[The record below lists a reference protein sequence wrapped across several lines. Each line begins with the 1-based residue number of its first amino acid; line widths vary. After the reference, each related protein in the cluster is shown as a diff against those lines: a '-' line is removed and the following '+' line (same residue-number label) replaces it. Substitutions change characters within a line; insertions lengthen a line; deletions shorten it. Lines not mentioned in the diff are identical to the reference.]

1 MSPPETA
8 LAPKALPFKVDRLT
22 GAMGAELQGVDLS
35 QPIDPPT
42 FAAIHQALLDHQV
55 LVFRDQ
61 KLERQHIAA
70 FGKLWGELEVEPFIP
85 NKDGLDD
92 RVYTMTGASAK
103 RLSTQKLG
111 WHVDHSY
118 QKNPS
123 FGAVLYGVDVPEV
136 GGDTLFANMAM
147 AYDELSPAMRAFL
160 ADKKAIH
167 DVLSYGM
174 QSGHLTTA
182 EVEGLEKMVKMRRAM
197 PQVAHPLVATH
208 PETGRKFLY
217 LNQAWTVAIQD
228 LTLEESKAILGYL
241 NQHAVQPKFQC
252 RVRWR
257 NGTVVMWDNR
267 CVQHSP
273 TADYDA
279 PRIML
284 RVAIHGSWE
293 PA

>member
-1 MSPPETA
+1 MTPAEA
-8 LAPKALPFKVDRLT
+8 APSAGSAPQIDRLT
-22 GAMGAELQGVDLS
+22 GALGAEISGLDLS
-35 QPIDPPT
+35 KPVDEAR
-42 FAAIHQALLDHQV
+42 FAFLHQALLDHQV

-61 KLERQHIAA
+61 KLEREHIAA

-92 RVYTMTGASAK
+92 RVYTMTGAGGR

-123 FGAVLYGVDVPEV
+123 FGAVLYAVDVPST
-136 GGDTLFANMAM
+136 GGDTLFSNMAL
-147 AYDELSPAMRAFL
+147 AYDELSPAMKDFL
-160 ADKKAIH
+160 ADKRAIH
-167 DVLSYGM
+167 DVLSYGL

-182 EVEGLEKMVKMRRAM
+182 AVEGLERMVKMRNAM
-197 PQVAHPLVATH
+197 PQVEHPLVCTH

-217 LNQAWTVAIQD
+217 LNQAWTVAIAG
-228 LTLEESKAILGYL
+228 LTLEESKAILGFL
-241 NQHAVQPKFQC
+241 NPHAVLPKFQC

-273 TADYDA
+273 TPDYQD

-293 PA
+293 PS

>member
-1 MSPPETA
+1 MSPNVQIEPI
-8 LAPKALPFKVDRLT
+8 T
-22 GAMGAELQGVDLS
+22 GALGAEIQGLDLAKLDDAGFEVV
-35 QPIDPPT
+35 Q
-42 FAAIHQALLDHQV
+42 QALLDHQV

-61 KLERQHIAA
+61 ELERGDLAA
-70 FGKLWGELEVEPFIP
+70 FGKRFGELEVEPFIP

-92 RVYTMTGASAK
+92 RVYTMTGAGGR

-123 FGAVLYGVDVPEV
+123 FGAVLYAVDVPV
-136 GGDTLFANMAM
+136 AGGDTLFTNMSL
-147 AYDELSPAMRAFL
+147 AYEDLSPAMQEFL
-160 ADKKAIH
+160 QGKTAIH
-167 DVLSYGM
+167 DVLSYGL

-182 EVEGLEKMVKMRRAM
+182 KKEGLERMVKMRGAM
-197 PQVAHPLVATH
+197 PQVEHPLVCTH
-208 PETGRKFLY
+208 PDTGRKFLY
-217 LNQAWTVAIQD
+217 LNQAWATAIPA
-228 LTLEESKAILGYL
+228 LSLEESKAIMAFL

-273 TADYDA
+273 TPDYSD

-293 PA
+293 PS